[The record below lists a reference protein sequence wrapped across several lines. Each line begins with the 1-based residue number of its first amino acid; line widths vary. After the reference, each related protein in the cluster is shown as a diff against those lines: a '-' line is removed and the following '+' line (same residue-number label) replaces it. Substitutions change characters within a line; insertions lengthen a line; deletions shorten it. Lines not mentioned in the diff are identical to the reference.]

1 MFPVAKSVRRKKK
14 IHMTNIAIHGFG
26 RIGRTTLRATLG
38 ENRFVPL
45 SVSDVKDLPTL
56 AALFAVDT
64 NYGLWHEPVSVEG
77 STLVIGERRIPYHDV
92 SKGLP
97 NWQELGVD
105 LVIDCTGRATTR
117 NGAQPHL
124 EHGAKYVLVSAPSKR
139 LEDADAVL
147 LPGINLDTFDP
158 QNHKI
163 ISMGSCTTN
172 ALAPVVKV
180 VRENWGLRHGLFTT
194 VHAYTNS
201 QSLTDQPMAD
211 RRDSWAAAENI
222 IPSSSGAAKGL
233 KFIWPDLNV
242 VGKAYRVPVSTG
254 SIAELNAVVE
264 RPTTVEEI
272 ADVFRQAARRP
283 PLQGVMDVLEEEWAV
298 ARIVADPH
306 GSLIDIPLIQVL
318 DGTLISVAAWYDNEF
333 GFSTQLAR
341 TAQVLA
347 ESVSELQPH
356 R

>member
-1 MFPVAKSVRRKKK
+1 
-14 IHMTNIAIHGFG
+14 MTNIAIHGFG

-64 NYGLWHEPVSVEG
+64 NYGRWHEPVSVEG

-124 EHGAKYVLVSAPSKR
+124 EHGAKYVLVSAPSKS

-211 RRDSWAAAENI
+211 RRESMAAAEKI
-222 IPSSSGAAKGL
+222 KPSS
-233 KFIWPDLNV
+233 
-242 VGKAYRVPVSTG
+242 
-254 SIAELNAVVE
+254 
-264 RPTTVEEI
+264 
-272 ADVFRQAARRP
+272 
-283 PLQGVMDVLEEEWAV
+283 
-298 ARIVADPH
+298 
-306 GSLIDIPLIQVL
+306 
-318 DGTLISVAAWYDNEF
+318 
-333 GFSTQLAR
+333 
-341 TAQVLA
+341 
-347 ESVSELQPH
+347 
-356 R
+356 